1 MNQDT
6 ICALAT
12 ADGVGAI
19 GIIRISGQDA
29 LAVVNRIF
37 EGKNLEK
44 VPTHTVH
51 YGFIKDKEEII
62 DEVMVSVFHAPRTF
76 TAENSA
82 EISFHG
88 SPHIAKKILEALLKN
103 GARTAKAGEFTMRA
117 FMNGRIDL
125 SQAESIA
132 DLIASENEASRKAA
146 LEQLKGGISK
156 EIAVLR
162 GDLLNFTSLIELE
175 LDFAEEDVE
184 FADRS
189 ALMGLIA
196 NLKTKL
202 GSLIDSFQYGNAV
215 KNGINVAI
223 IGKPNAGKSTL
234 LNALLKEE
242 RAIVSDIAGT
252 TRDAIDTRYNR
263 FGFEFNLVDTAGIRR
278 KSKVKEDLE
287 FYSVMRSIR
296 AIEHSDVCI
305 LMLDATRGFESQDAN
320 IFWLA
325 QRNRKGI
332 VILVNKW
339 DLVEKENNTAKAYE
353 AAIRKEIEPF
363 TDVPIIFVS
372 ALNKQRIYKAIETAV
387 EVYNNRTK
395 RIPTRQLNEVMLPII
410 ENYPPP
416 AIKGKYVKIK
426 FCTQL
431 PTPMPQFAF
440 FANLP
445 QYVKDPYRRFIEN
458 KLRENFDFKGVP
470 IDVYFRQK

>member
-1 MNQDT
+1 MSAIVAIVGRPNVGKSTFFNRLIKRREAIVDAVSGVTRDRHYGKTDWNGVELSVIDT
-6 ICALAT
+6 GGYLAGGDDTFQKEIDKQVNLAIDEADAIIFMVNVEDGLTGMDESVAALLRKSKKP
-12 ADGVGAI
+12 VFV
-19 GIIRISGQDA
+19 
-29 LAVVNRIF
+29 VVNKVDSNNRRDDAHEFYALGF
-37 EGKNLEK
+37 EHL
-44 VPTHTVH
+44 
-51 YGFIKDKEEII
+51 F
-62 DEVMVSVFHAPRTF
+62 S
-76 TAENSA
+76 
-82 EISFHG
+82 ISSING
-88 SPHIAKKILEALLKN
+88 S
-103 GARTAKAGEFTMRA
+103 GT
-117 FMNGRIDL
+117 
-125 SQAESIA
+125 
-132 DLIASENEASRKAA
+132 
-146 LEQLKGGISK
+146 
-156 EIAVLR
+156 
-162 GDLLNFTSLIELE
+162 GDLLDELVKSLPEKEQKEEENLPR
-175 LDFAEEDVE
+175 FAVVG
-184 FADRS
+184 R
-189 ALMGLIA
+189 
-196 NLKTKL
+196 
-202 GSLIDSFQYGNAV
+202 
-215 KNGINVAI
+215 
-223 IGKPNAGKSTL
+223 PNAGKSSFI
-234 LNALLKEE
+234 NALIGED
-242 RAIVSDIAGT
+242 RYIVTDIAGT

>member
-1 MNQDT
+1 MSAIVAIVGRPNVGKSTFFNRLIKRREAIVDAVSGVTRDRHYGKTDWNGVSFSVIDT
-6 ICALAT
+6 GGYLAGGDDSFEKEINKQVALAIDE
-12 ADGVGAI
+12 ADAI
-19 GIIRISGQDA
+19 IFMVNVEEGLTGMDEAVAEMLRKCHKPILVAVNKVDSNNRRNDMHEFYALGFEHLYALSSVNGSGTGELLDDLVA
-29 LAVVNRIF
+29 LLPVKEPQEENTLPRFAVV
-37 EGKNLEK
+37 
-44 VPTHTVH
+44 
-51 YGFIKDKEEII
+51 
-62 DEVMVSVFHAPRTF
+62 
-76 TAENSA
+76 
-82 EISFHG
+82 
-88 SPHIAKKILEALLKN
+88 
-103 GARTAKAGEFTMRA
+103 
-117 FMNGRIDL
+117 GR
-125 SQAESIA
+125 
-132 DLIASENEASRKAA
+132 
-146 LEQLKGGISK
+146 
-156 EIAVLR
+156 
-162 GDLLNFTSLIELE
+162 
-175 LDFAEEDVE
+175 
-184 FADRS
+184 
-189 ALMGLIA
+189 
-196 NLKTKL
+196 
-202 GSLIDSFQYGNAV
+202 
-215 KNGINVAI
+215 
-223 IGKPNAGKSTL
+223 PNAGKSSFI
-234 LNALLKEE
+234 NALIGED
-242 RAIVSDIAGT
+242 RYIVTDIAGT
-252 TRDAIDTRYNR
+252 TRDAIDTKYNR

-339 DLVEKENNTAKAYE
+339 DLVEKENNTAKQYE

-363 TDVPIIFVS
+363 TDVPILFVS

-387 EVYNNRTK
+387 AVYNNRTK
-395 RIPTRQLNEVMLPII
+395 RVPTRKLNEVMLPII

-416 AIKGKYVKIK
+416 AIKGKYIKIK

-458 KLRENFDFKGVP
+458 KLRENFDFNGVP